1 MRERYWYDEM
11 VAHSP
16 PALGNRHC
24 RAAAEGDELHIVCSY
39 ADIDPGEVFDGMC
52 ELKIFTWFNWGFPF
66 GEPINV
72 RSFEPKVNA

>member
-1 MRERYWYDEM
+1 MTKWLRILLPHWETDT
-11 VAHSP
+11 VV
-16 PALGNRHC
+16 LQ
-24 RAAAEGDELHIVCSY
+24 AEGDELHIVCSY

-66 GEPINV
+66 GQPINV

>member
-1 MRERYWYDEM
+1 MTKWLRILLPHWETDT
-11 VAHSP
+11 VV
-16 PALGNRHC
+16 LQ
-24 RAAAEGDELHIVCSY
+24 AEGDELHIFCSY